1 MTKQYNRLIM
11 KRKFYILFF
20 LAGFA
25 INIYSQDENDS
36 AFQLYVDGDLPAAE
50 DRNGKLKNTMRENAI
65 ILLTAVQN
73 AIQSGTEP
81 RLDKRVIVE
90 EGMRDLLDLWKH
102 KSQFYCKSSEVY
114 STLLKYSDNVVNKNE
129 CAYELRDIGVN
140 VQNAEEEIPQT
151 LNILFNR
158 QGKICGL
165 TFGIDTNFI
174 RNITDGSQ
182 GDSTDLVR
190 KKIVMHFLEDF
201 RMAYT
206 RKDIAYLEK
215 VYSEDALIIV
225 GRTLQK
231 VKNSGGDNGGMSVQT
246 VQYIKKTKQEYLSS
260 LASVFKSSESIDVD
274 FENVKV
280 DKHPNKSVLYEDM
293 YCVNLDQIWTS
304 QKKSGADYHDEGYL
318 FLMINFSDQNRP
330 QIQVRTWQNMNNTER
345 KDRITVFNLNNYR

>member
-1 MTKQYNRLIM
+1 M
-11 KRKFYILFF
+11 KKGFYILFF
-20 LAGFA
+20 LTGLAV
-25 INIYSQDENDS
+25 NLYSQDENDS
-36 AFQLYVDGDLPAAE
+36 AIQIYVDGELSTAE

-65 ILLTAVQN
+65 SLLTAVES
-73 AIQSGTEP
+73 AIKTGTEP
-81 RLDKRVIVE
+81 KLDKKVIAE
-90 EGMRDLLDLWKH
+90 EGMRDLMDLWKH

-114 STLLKYSDNVVNKNE
+114 STLLKYSDNVVKKNE
-129 CAYELRDIGVN
+129 CAYELRDISVQ
-140 VQNAEEEIPQT
+140 VQNEEDEIPQT
-151 LNILFNR
+151 LNILFNG

-165 TFGIDTNFI
+165 TFGIDANFI
-174 RNITDGSQ
+174 RNITDGNQ
-182 GDSTDLVR
+182 GDSTDLAR

-215 VYSEDALIIV
+215 VYSDDALIIV

-231 VKNSGGDNGGMSVQT
+231 VKNYGGDQGGMSVQT
-246 VQYIKKTKQEYLSS
+246 VQYVKKTKQEYLSS
-260 LASVFKSSESIDVD
+260 LANVFKSSESIDVD

-304 QKKSGADYHDEGYL
+304 QKKTGAGYHDEGYL